1 MAIVHWLAWLSG
13 GTFGWVYNVDVL
25 GEGEALL
32 SSRRGLHCHSLVII
46 ALQELQFAII
56 IIVLS
61 ALPF

>member
-46 ALQELQFAII
+46 ALQELGVSKHL
-56 IIVLS
+56 IVITRYNR
-61 ALPF
+61 